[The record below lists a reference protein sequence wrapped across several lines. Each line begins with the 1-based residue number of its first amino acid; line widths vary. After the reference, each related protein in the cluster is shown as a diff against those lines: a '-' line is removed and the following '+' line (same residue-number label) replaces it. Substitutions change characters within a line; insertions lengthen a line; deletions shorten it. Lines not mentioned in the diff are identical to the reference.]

1 MGARPRSKS
10 HSAVPPGELY
20 FWLRY
25 GTADPESSHSRLEAL
40 QVDPQRPTPD
50 ASDPFSLN
58 VNPLTDLDVLR
69 ALLGNELAP
78 DESALLAAKE
88 PAVSSD

>member
-1 MGARPRSKS
+1 
-10 HSAVPPGELY
+10 
-20 FWLRY
+20 
-25 GTADPESSHSRLEAL
+25 
-40 QVDPQRPTPD
+40 
-50 ASDPFSLN
+50 
-58 VNPLTDLDVLR
+58 VLR